1 MAVDLIGF
9 GRTRA
14 PERVATLQ
22 TNRDLVLTLL
32 EQTGPATVF
41 GNSMGGVIATGVTA
55 RRPDLVEALVLVN
68 PALPWGRIPP
78 SSWLRAARYMPV
90 MMQSLGRRTV
100 SARARMLGPER
111 LVDLSL
117 GVTLHDPERLDPDL
131 RRRIVLLAA
140 ERYAYPEAAAAYAD
154 AARTLLQE
162 VAGDFDADLA
172 ARGVRSADPPAA
184 RRGGP
189 ARERRLRPRRRGAPR
204 HPRPLRPRRASAT
217 HPQLEEPEWFV
228 DTVAAFLDDTETALP
243 TGRRDATPSGE
254 RPGNGRMGPRDG
266 SELEGSMADTDTWG
280 GVRRRPPRRARPR
293 LRHRAD
299 PGPRRAPAARGH
311 APGPE
316 PRSSATPPLEAQAVA
331 AGVIAADGHPSDAE
345 LAAFAEA
352 LAPWFESL
360 RGATPASLRDSAA
373 IRAAP
378 GLRGDPVAT
387 VRDDRRLR
395 RARAHART
403 RGATTTLPCASPT
416 RPARSTRPRRA
427 RSSSRSTRS
436 GR

>member
-1 MAVDLIGF
+1 VAPGTVQYLDVDGVRVHSVAWTPGVHPGGPSASAERRILLVHGLGANTLSWRPVGQLLADRFGATVTAIDLVGF

-14 PERVATLQ
+14 PERAATVQ
-22 TNRDLVLTLL
+22 TNRDLVLSLL
-32 EQTGPATVF
+32 EQTGPATLL

-90 MMQSLGRRTV
+90 MMPSLGRRTV

-172 ARGVRSADPPAA
+172 LAASARPTLLLHGAEDQLVSVGFAHAAAA
-184 RRGGP
+184 R
-189 ARERRLRPRRRGAPR
+189 
-204 HPRPLRPRRASAT
+204 HAT
-217 HPQLEEPEWFV
+217 LDLCVLEGVGHAPQLEEPEWFV
-228 DTVAAFLDDTETALP
+228 DTVAAFLEASADPMADP
-243 TGRRDATPSGE
+243 TGDGATPSVE

-266 SELEGSMADTDTWG
+266 SDS
-280 GVRRRPPRRARPR
+280 R
-293 LRHRAD
+293 
-299 PGPRRAPAARGH
+299 
-311 APGPE
+311 
-316 PRSSATPPLEAQAVA
+316 EA
-331 AGVIAADGHPSDAE
+331 
-345 LAAFAEA
+345 
-352 LAPWFESL
+352 W
-360 RGATPASLRDSAA
+360 RT
-373 IRAAP
+373 
-378 GLRGDPVAT
+378 
-387 VRDDRRLR
+387 
-395 RARAHART
+395 RT
-403 RGATTTLPCASPT
+403 RGQGPAEASSASPSA
-416 RPARSTRPRRA
+416 P
-427 RSSSRSTRS
+427 SSPS
-436 GR
+436 